1 MRKVWARAYVPAAA
15 QRQHQ
20 AAQRPCRLHNAG
32 TGAGEPRRT
41 DPPRAAYTRINKPN
55 LDSLRL
61 SFGQLRISS
70 VYETAAVGFNGP
82 DFYNLVVAFETDL
95 DVRLLIDRLHDIE
108 VEQGR
113 IRMTQEMTSRLI
125 DLDLLLYGDGILY
138 SEGLDIPRREILEYD
153 FVLQPLAELL
163 PDTVYPV
170 SGDRL
175 GQLLDQAAWSLRPA
189 QWQPRSAS

>member
-1 MRKVWARAYVPAAA
+1 MPLVGISVGRNLDREHNIERA
-15 QRQHQ
+15 
-20 AAQRPCRLHNAG
+20 
-32 TGAGEPRRT
+32 
-41 DPPRAAYTRINKPN
+41 

-113 IRMTQEMTSRLI
+113 IRTTQEITSRLI

-175 GQLLDQAAWSLRPA
+175 GQLLDQAAWSLRPT

>member
-1 MRKVWARAYVPAAA
+1 MPLVAISVGSNLDREHNIERA
-15 QRQHQ
+15 
-20 AAQRPCRLHNAG
+20 
-32 TGAGEPRRT
+32 
-41 DPPRAAYTRINKPN
+41 

-113 IRMTQEMTSRLI
+113 IRMSQQMTLSLI
-125 DLDLLLYGDGILY
+125 HI
-138 SEGLDIPRREILEYD
+138 
-153 FVLQPLAELL
+153 
-163 PDTVYPV
+163 
-170 SGDRL
+170 
-175 GQLLDQAAWSLRPA
+175 
-189 QWQPRSAS
+189 

>member
-1 MRKVWARAYVPAAA
+1 MPLVAISVGSNLDREHNIERA
-15 QRQHQ
+15 
-20 AAQRPCRLHNAG
+20 
-32 TGAGEPRRT
+32 
-41 DPPRAAYTRINKPN
+41 

-125 DLDLLLYGDGILY
+125 DLDLLLYGDGIFY

-175 GQLLDQAAWSLRPA
+175 GQLLDQAAWSLGPA

>member
-1 MRKVWARAYVPAAA
+1 MPLVAVSV
-15 QRQHQ
+15 
-20 AAQRPCRLHNAG
+20 G
-32 TGAGEPRRT
+32 S
-41 DPPRAAYTRINKPN
+41 N
-55 LDSLRL
+55 LDREHNIDRALESLRS
-61 SFGQLRISS
+61 SFGQLQISP
-70 VYETAAVGFNGP
+70 VYETAAVGFSGP
-82 DFYNLVVAFETDL
+82 DFYNLVVAFETGL
-95 DVRLLIDRLHDIE
+95 DVRSLIARLHDIE
-108 VEQGR
+108 AEQGR
-113 IRMTQEMTSRLI
+113 IRAPQERTSRVI

-175 GQLLDQAAWSLRPA
+175 GQLLDQAAWSLCPA

>member
-1 MRKVWARAYVPAAA
+1 MPLVAISVGSNLDREHNIERA
-15 QRQHQ
+15 
-20 AAQRPCRLHNAG
+20 
-32 TGAGEPRRT
+32 
-41 DPPRAAYTRINKPN
+41 

-113 IRMTQEMTSRLI
+113 IRMSQQMTSRLI

-175 GQLLDQAAWSLRPA
+175 GQLLDQVAWSLDPA
-189 QWQPRSAS
+189 QWQPRSES

>member
-1 MRKVWARAYVPAAA
+1 MPLVAISVGSNLDREHNIERA
-15 QRQHQ
+15 
-20 AAQRPCRLHNAG
+20 
-32 TGAGEPRRT
+32 
-41 DPPRAAYTRINKPN
+41 
-55 LDSLRL
+55 LDSLRF

-125 DLDLLLYGDGILY
+125 DLDLLLYGDGIFY
-138 SEGLDIPRREILEYD
+138 SEGLDIPRHEILEYD

-175 GQLLDQAAWSLRPA
+175 GQLLDQAAWSLRPT

>member
-1 MRKVWARAYVPAAA
+1 MPLVAISVGSNLDREQNIERA
-15 QRQHQ
+15 
-20 AAQRPCRLHNAG
+20 
-32 TGAGEPRRT
+32 
-41 DPPRAAYTRINKPN
+41 

-113 IRMTQEMTSRLI
+113 IRMTQKMTSRLI

-175 GQLLDQAAWSLRPA
+175 GQLLDQAAWSLDPA
-189 QWQPRSAS
+189 QWQPRSES

>member
-1 MRKVWARAYVPAAA
+1 MPLVAISVGSNLDREHNIERA
-15 QRQHQ
+15 
-20 AAQRPCRLHNAG
+20 
-32 TGAGEPRRT
+32 
-41 DPPRAAYTRINKPN
+41 

-61 SFGQLRISS
+61 SFGQLQISS

-113 IRMTQEMTSRLI
+113 IRMTQEITSRLI

-170 SGDRL
+170 SGDQL
-175 GQLLDQAAWSLRPA
+175 GQLLDQAAWSLDPA
-189 QWQPRSAS
+189 QWQPRSES

>member
-1 MRKVWARAYVPAAA
+1 MPLVAISVGSNLDREHNIERA
-15 QRQHQ
+15 
-20 AAQRPCRLHNAG
+20 
-32 TGAGEPRRT
+32 
-41 DPPRAAYTRINKPN
+41 

-61 SFGQLRISS
+61 SFGQLQISS

-113 IRMTQEMTSRLI
+113 IRMTQEITSRLI

-175 GQLLDQAAWSLRPA
+175 GQLLDQAAWSLDPA
-189 QWQPRSAS
+189 QWQPRSES

>member
-1 MRKVWARAYVPAAA
+1 MPLVAISVGSNLDREHNIERA
-15 QRQHQ
+15 
-20 AAQRPCRLHNAG
+20 
-32 TGAGEPRRT
+32 
-41 DPPRAAYTRINKPN
+41 

-61 SFGQLRISS
+61 SFGQLQISS

-113 IRMTQEMTSRLI
+113 IRMSQQMTSRLI
-125 DLDLLLYGDGILY
+125 DLDLLLYGDGIFY

-175 GQLLDQAAWSLRPA
+175 GQLFDQAAWSLDPA
-189 QWQPRSAS
+189 QWQPRSES

>member
-1 MRKVWARAYVPAAA
+1 MPLVAISVGSNLDREHNIERA
-15 QRQHQ
+15 
-20 AAQRPCRLHNAG
+20 
-32 TGAGEPRRT
+32 
-41 DPPRAAYTRINKPN
+41 

-61 SFGQLRISS
+61 SFGQLQISA

-163 PDTVYPV
+163 PDTIYPV

-175 GQLLDQAAWSLRPA
+175 GQLLDQAAWSLDPA
-189 QWQPRSAS
+189 QWQPRSES

>member
-1 MRKVWARAYVPAAA
+1 MPLVAISVGSNLDREHNIERA
-15 QRQHQ
+15 
-20 AAQRPCRLHNAG
+20 
-32 TGAGEPRRT
+32 
-41 DPPRAAYTRINKPN
+41 

-113 IRMTQEMTSRLI
+113 IRMTQEITSRLI

-138 SEGLDIPRREILEYD
+138 SEGRDIPRREMLEYD

-175 GQLLDQAAWSLRPA
+175 GQLLDQAAWSLDPA
-189 QWQPRSAS
+189 QWQPRSES

>member
-1 MRKVWARAYVPAAA
+1 MPLVAVSV
-15 QRQHQ
+15 
-20 AAQRPCRLHNAG
+20 G
-32 TGAGEPRRT
+32 S
-41 DPPRAAYTRINKPN
+41 N
-55 LDSLRL
+55 LDREHNIDWALESLRS

-70 VYETAAVGFNGP
+70 AYETAAVGFSGP
-82 DFYNLVVAFETDL
+82 DFYNLVVVFETGV
-95 DVRLLIDRLHDIE
+95 DVLSLIDCLHRIE
-108 VEQGR
+108 AEPGR
-113 IRMTQEMTSRLI
+113 TRTPHEMTSRLI

-153 FVLQPLAELL
+153 FVLQPLAALL

-175 GQLLDQAAWSLRPA
+175 GQLLDQAAWSLGPA

>member
-1 MRKVWARAYVPAAA
+1 MPLVAISVGSNLDREQNIERA
-15 QRQHQ
+15 
-20 AAQRPCRLHNAG
+20 
-32 TGAGEPRRT
+32 
-41 DPPRAAYTRINKPN
+41 

-82 DFYNLVVAFETDL
+82 DFYNLVVAFETNL

-108 VEQGR
+108 VGQGR
-113 IRMTQEMTSRLI
+113 IRMTQEVTSRLI

-175 GQLLDQAAWSLRPA
+175 GQLLDQAAWSLHPA

>member
-1 MRKVWARAYVPAAA
+1 MPLVAISVGSNLDREHNIERA
-15 QRQHQ
+15 
-20 AAQRPCRLHNAG
+20 
-32 TGAGEPRRT
+32 
-41 DPPRAAYTRINKPN
+41 

-113 IRMTQEMTSRLI
+113 IRTTQEITSRLI

-170 SGDRL
+170 SGDQL
-175 GQLLDQAAWSLRPA
+175 GQLLDQAAWSLDPA
-189 QWQPRSAS
+189 QWQPRSES

>member
-1 MRKVWARAYVPAAA
+1 MPLVAISVGSNLDREHNIERA
-15 QRQHQ
+15 
-20 AAQRPCRLHNAG
+20 
-32 TGAGEPRRT
+32 
-41 DPPRAAYTRINKPN
+41 

-61 SFGQLRISS
+61 SFGQLRISL

-175 GQLLDQAAWSLRPA
+175 GQLLDQAAWSLDPA
-189 QWQPRSAS
+189 QWQPRSES

>member
-1 MRKVWARAYVPAAA
+1 MPLVAISVGSNLDREHNIERA
-15 QRQHQ
+15 
-20 AAQRPCRLHNAG
+20 
-32 TGAGEPRRT
+32 
-41 DPPRAAYTRINKPN
+41 

-113 IRMTQEMTSRLI
+113 IRTTQEITSRLI
-125 DLDLLLYGDGILY
+125 DLDLLLYGDEILY

-175 GQLLDQAAWSLRPA
+175 GQLLDQAVCSLGPA

>member
-1 MRKVWARAYVPAAA
+1 MPLVAISVGSNLDREHNIERA
-15 QRQHQ
+15 
-20 AAQRPCRLHNAG
+20 
-32 TGAGEPRRT
+32 
-41 DPPRAAYTRINKPN
+41 

-113 IRMTQEMTSRLI
+113 IRTTQEITSRLI
-125 DLDLLLYGDGILY
+125 DLDLLRYGDGILY

-153 FVLQPLAELL
+153 FVLQL
-163 PDTVYPV
+163 
-170 SGDRL
+170 
-175 GQLLDQAAWSLRPA
+175 SLIHI
-189 QWQPRSAS
+189 